1 MENKPV
7 VRTTL
12 QRKADRLMTH
22 IAMDVHRKR
31 STLAYVTPGM
41 EEPKVVRCYTT
52 PKDFAKVLGKLPGPW
67 VVCVESTRQSPAVV
81 RWLREMGVAELH
93 LVNAQ
98 ELHKF
103 TKGKPKTDARDAKE
117 MLDLQLM
124 GRLPECYLATQRVQ
138 EWRALSRGRAF
149 IRKTSTAARNAIRA
163 LLNQHG
169 LDIAYRDLRGVAA
182 QEQLAQLQEQ
192 LGSQA
197 QMVLQQL
204 MMMLSVTEESLKALD
219 AEIEAQIAQHP
230 VTQALTEIPGIGAV
244 LAFGFLAEMGQID
257 RFEDPAHLISYA
269 GLAPR
274 ANDSDE
280 YHGPRHLP
288 KRCNKRL
295 RHLAIQAAQCACRSR
310 AESKTRATY
319 GRLVKR
325 LKPNTA
331 KIAAARTLL
340 KDVFYH
346 WNQAVTSTDMAA

>member
-1 MENKPV
+1 
-7 VRTTL
+7 
-12 QRKADRLMTH
+12 MTH

-41 EEPKVVRCYTT
+41 AEPEVVRCYTT
-52 PKDFAKVLGKLPGPW
+52 PKDFAKVLGELPRPW

-81 RWLREMGVAELH
+81 CWLREMGVDELH

-98 ELHKF
+98 ALHNF

-124 GRLPECYLATQRVQ
+124 GRLPECYLATQGVQ
-138 EWRALSRGRAF
+138 DWRALSRTRAF
-149 IRKTSTAARNAIRA
+149 IRKTSTAVRNAIRA

-169 LDIAYRDLRGVAA
+169 VEIAYRDLQGAAA

-192 LGSQA
+192 LGPQA
-197 QMVLQQL
+197 WVALQQL
-204 MMMLSVTEESLKALD
+204 MLLLSVTEESLKALD
-219 AEIEAQIAQHP
+219 AEIEAQVAQQP
-230 VTQALTEIPGIGAV
+230 AAQALTEIPGVGAI
-244 LAFGFLAEMGQID
+244 LAFGFLAEMGEID
-257 RFEDPAHLISYA
+257 RFEAPPHLISYA

-274 ANDSDE
+274 ADDSDE
-280 YHGPRHLP
+280 YRGPRHLP

-295 RHLAIQAAQCACRSR
+295 RHLAIQATQCASR
-310 AESKTRATY
+310 TQAESRTRAAY

-331 KIAAARTLL
+331 KIAAARVLL
-340 KDVFYH
+340 KDVFYR
-346 WNQAVTSTDMAA
+346 WNQAVTPSDVAA